1 MPAIRM
7 TFSKNEMEVIELGR
21 QGLSPVEIVN
31 KLGRSTVG
39 SVHVVLCRA
48 RKARKLGT
56 DSYMCGQG
64 AQIPRKLY
72 AVLDEEAL
80 GRDLETPDFIRLLLR
95 NVVEKKLIG
104 MVLGK

>member
-1 MPAIRM
+1 MTIRT
-7 TFSKNEMEVIELGR
+7 TFSKNELEVVELAKT
-21 QGLSPVEIVN
+21 GLSPVEIVN

-72 AVLDEEAL
+72 ARLEDEAL
-80 GRDLETPDFIRLLLR
+80 ERDLETPDFIRLILR
-95 NVVEKKLIG
+95 KVVEKNLFET
-104 MVLGK
+104 VLK

>member
-7 TFSKNEMEVIELGR
+7 TFSKNEMEIVALAKT
-21 QGLSPVEIVN
+21 GLSPVEIVT

-72 AVLDEEAL
+72 AALDEEAL
-80 GRDLETPDFIRLLLR
+80 ERDLETPDFIRLLLR
-95 NVVEKKLIG
+95 NMVEKKLIET
-104 MVLGK
+104 VLK